1 MSLIEKTNIVSYDA
15 MYSNMEHDHA
25 YPNVNLVRLE
35 KWYFDGPGRTL
46 DHGFGYG
53 ENLFHLVRQG
63 YQVHGVEI
71 SEKLL
76 NWVTHK
82 AKIKQIPATSFNLS
96 LLKDENKLSFESG
109 FFNYVVSLGV
119 LEMLGTEEAASN
131 CVSELARVLERGG
144 KAIISTLAVDN
155 SFIQQAVKISSNTFR
170 FQGTEMDKTTNV
182 EFNLFVPQTI
192 DDFEQLL
199 KEYFSNVEVGS
210 WGNNYMN
217 VNGEH
222 WVGLCQK

>member
-82 AKIKQIPATSFNLS
+82 AKLKQIPATSFNLS
-96 LLKDENKLSFESG
+96 LSRMRTNSHSNL
-109 FFNYVVSLGV
+109 VSLVMLSV
-119 LEMLGTEEAASN
+119 LAFLKCWVLKAASN

-144 KAIISTLAVDN
+144 KAII
-155 SFIQQAVKISSNTFR
+155 
-170 FQGTEMDKTTNV
+170 
-182 EFNLFVPQTI
+182 
-192 DDFEQLL
+192 
-199 KEYFSNVEVGS
+199 
-210 WGNNYMN
+210 
-217 VNGEH
+217 
-222 WVGLCQK
+222 